1 MEKLE
6 QHEVASVGGGTT
18 NNGSPALIGIGL
30 PVDSLPMPIDPVYM
44 PELS

>member
-1 MEKLE
+1 MKKME
-6 QHEVASVGGGTT
+6 QHEFVSVSGGAT

-30 PVDSLPMPIDPVYM
+30 PVDFLPMPIDPVYM